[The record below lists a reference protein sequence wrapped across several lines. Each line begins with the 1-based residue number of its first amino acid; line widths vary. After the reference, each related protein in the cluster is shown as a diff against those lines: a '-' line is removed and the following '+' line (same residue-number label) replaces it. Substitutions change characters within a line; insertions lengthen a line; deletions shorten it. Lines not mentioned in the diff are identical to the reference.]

1 MRTNS
6 NFCRPDFGY
15 NSSIFFKTSENI
27 AIGLGEFEGVV
38 TTPEEIEAWIFNEFT
53 KEASQ
58 LGTKAINFRV
68 KSRLKLLNR
77 LKRNVSTQIDI
88 LESENFII
96 DKNYDK
102 KHDKFKTTN
111 YSHKK
116 SSKH

>member
-58 LGTKAINFRV
+58 LGTKAVDFRV

-77 LKRNVSTQIDI
+77 LKRNVSTQINI

-96 DKNYDK
+96 NK
-102 KHDKFKTTN
+102 KHDKSKTTN
-111 YSHKK
+111 YSDKK
-116 SSKH
+116 SPKH